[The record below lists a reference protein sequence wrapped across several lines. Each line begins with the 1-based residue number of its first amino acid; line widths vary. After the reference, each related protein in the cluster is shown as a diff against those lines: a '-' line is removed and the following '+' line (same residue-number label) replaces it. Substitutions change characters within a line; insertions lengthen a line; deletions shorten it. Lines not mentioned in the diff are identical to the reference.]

1 MLPNIFM
8 ITHIYPV
15 IELIRTTFV
24 QLPPP
29 IKIMNKMNHKM
40 SFLVFDIQRISYRSI
55 ICARI
60 PVFQRNST
68 CVTDSVFYNVWK
80 FVRISTKY
88 QEHRGSYNH
97 FYVYNILLP
106 KSYYKD
112 KSQVFIR
119 NYSCSTFCY
128 CNYCP

>member
-40 SFLVFDIQRISYRSI
+40 SFLVFDIQRISNRWI

-60 PVFQRNST
+60 PVFRRNLTFVTYSAFLNLMKT
-68 CVTDSVFYNVWK
+68 CSN
-80 FVRISTKY
+80 
-88 QEHRGSYNH
+88 
-97 FYVYNILLP
+97 
-106 KSYYKD
+106 KSYFHIIN
-112 KSQVFIR
+112 SM
-119 NYSCSTFCY
+119 STISYYQNRTMKISLRFLLEIALAVLFVIAIIAH
-128 CNYCP
+128 